1 LAGGLKVIEEAL
13 KLTPRRES
21 AADYEMLE
29 SETRLLCN
37 LVKMSAWQVEG
48 ELARIVGNIWQ
59 GGARIRGEGASEPG
73 GQNGLFGIPA
83 ADG

>member
-1 LAGGLKVIEEAL
+1 
-13 KLTPRRES
+13 
-21 AADYEMLE
+21 
-29 SETRLLCN
+29 
-37 LVKMSAWQVEG
+37 MSAWQVEG